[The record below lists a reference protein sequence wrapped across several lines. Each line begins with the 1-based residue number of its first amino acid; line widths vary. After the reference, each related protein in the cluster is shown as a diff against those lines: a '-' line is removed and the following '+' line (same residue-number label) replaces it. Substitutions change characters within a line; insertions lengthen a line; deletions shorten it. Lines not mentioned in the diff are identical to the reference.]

1 MEIFKNL
8 NTFICFFCLFLTNL
22 SFSQIKNDKNTLEN
36 YDWLNEVIIS
46 TNKDATKLKESVVGI
61 SLLKPYLIENKISL
75 DAGKILNQV
84 PGVVVNDGQI
94 NIRSG
99 SGWSYGAGSRVMVTL
114 DEMPMLAGDVGSVPF
129 NFLPIESVSGIEV
142 IKNAG
147 SVLYGSSALN
157 GIVNLRSAPIRNQQ
171 NLNVNVVAGFYQIP
185 DELKFSN
192 KKQINY
198 GVNGCYT
205 EKIDNHS
212 LMFTWNQL
220 NDDGYRM
227 NEHDYRVRIGWKYG
241 FEFSSKSILSPLKL
255 WLNGGTQRG
264 KSGSF
269 LIWQN
274 DKKGYTSLDS
284 SFSINTGRR
293 VNIDPILE
301 WNGKKWKH
309 KFLNRYFS
317 IDNQINNGDTSS
329 HQDNKSVL
337 LYSELKSKRSF
348 GNFDLTLG
356 LVRINTKSEAQM
368 FNGNHIIE
376 NRSAYSQLQYKQ
388 NGWIAQVGGRYE
400 HYNLDGNIAAK
411 PVFRAGINKQ
421 LGQGTFIRASYGEG
435 FRYPSI
441 AEMFTTTSTGSIF
454 ILPNADLKPETGNNL
469 EIGVKQ
475 GISLGNKK
483 VGIFNTYIDLSIF
496 QNKYQNM
503 MEYSFGSWFIGDFG
517 SFKSVNMGSTTIKG
531 FEIESAGAFEKST
544 NIKNVDGS
552 NKTYK
557 IEWLM
562 GYTYSNPTID
572 DQNFVFGV
580 HSNSDPMT
588 FNNTAANPTNIL
600 KYRNRHVF
608 RGDIQFSLGGFEIG
622 FSQKYQSAF
631 ENIDLSFLTLIDGIN
646 SNWKSGN
653 NAGLITDIRAGYRL
667 NENIKV
673 QLQMSN
679 VTQNIFM
686 GRPADLNAPRFYQ
699 MQLNYKF
706 LGPDK
711 DKIIRQKKD
720 LESR

>member
-8 NTFICFFCLFLTNL
+8 NTFVCFLCLFSFNL
-22 SFSQIKNDKNTLEN
+22 SFSQIENDKNSLEN
-36 YDWLNEVIIS
+36 YDWLNEVVIS

-61 SLLKPYLIENKISL
+61 SLLKPYLIENKITL

-84 PGVVVNDGQI
+84 PGVTVNDGQI

-157 GIVNLRSAPIRNQQ
+157 GIVNLRSAPIKNQPYI
-171 NLNVNVVAGFYQIP
+171 NVNVIAGLYQIP
-185 DELKFSN
+185 DELKFNN
-192 KKQINY
+192 KTPINY

-205 EKIDNHS
+205 EKIDHHS

-241 FEFSSKSILSPLKL
+241 YEFSSKSILNPLKI
-255 WLNGGTQRG
+255 WLNGGSQRG
-264 KSGSF
+264 ETGSF

-284 SFSINTGRR
+284 SYSINTGRR
-293 VNIDPILE
+293 FNFDPILE
-301 WNGKKWKH
+301 WNGKNWKH
-309 KFLNRYFS
+309 KFQNRYFS

-329 HQDNKSVL
+329 HQNNKNVL
-337 LYSELKSKRSF
+337 IYSEFKSKRSF
-348 GNFDLTLG
+348 RNFDITLG
-356 LVRINTKSEAQM
+356 VVRVNTKSEAQM

-376 NRSAYSQLQYKQ
+376 NRAAYSQLQYKN
-388 NGWIAQVGGRYE
+388 NGWIAQIGGRYE
-400 HYNLDGNIAAK
+400 HYDLDGKIASK
-411 PVFRAGINKQ
+411 PVYRAGINKQ
-421 LGQGTFIRASYGEG
+421 FGRATFIRASYGEG

-454 ILPNADLKPETGNNL
+454 VLPNPDLKPETGNNF
-469 EIGVKQ
+469 EFGVKQ
-475 GISLGNKK
+475 GLTLGNKK
-483 VGIFNTYIDLSIF
+483 SGILNTYFDLSIF

-517 SFKSVNMGSTTIKG
+517 SFKSVNMGSTTIQG
-531 FEIESAGAFEKST
+531 FELESAGAFEKST
-544 NIKNVDGS
+544 HFKNTDGT

-557 IEWLM
+557 IQWLL
-562 GYTYSNPTID
+562 GYTYASPTID
-572 DQNFVFGV
+572 DVNYVFGK

-588 FNNTAANPTNIL
+588 FKNTAANDNNIL

-608 RGDIQFSLGGFEIG
+608 RGDIQFSLGDFELG
-622 FSQKYQSAF
+622 LSQKYQSAF
-631 ENIDLSFLTLIDGIN
+631 ENIDFSFLTLIDGVN
-646 SNWKSGN
+646 SNWKNGN
-653 NAGLITDIRAGYRL
+653 IAGLITDIRAGYQM
-667 NENIKV
+667 NESIKI
-673 QLQMSN
+673 QLQISN
-679 VTQNIFM
+679 TTQAIYM

-706 LGPDK
+706 LGADK
-711 DKIIRQKKD
+711 TKILQQKKV
-720 LESR
+720 LENR

>member
-8 NTFICFFCLFLTNL
+8 NTFVCLFCLFSFNL
-22 SFSQIKNDKNTLEN
+22 SFSQNENDKNSLEN
-36 YDWLNEVIIS
+36 YDWLNEVVIS

-61 SLLKPYLIENKISL
+61 SLLKPYLIENKITL

-157 GIVNLRSAPIRNQQ
+157 GIVNLRSVPIKKQQ
-171 NLNVNVVAGFYQIP
+171 YINVNVIAGFYQVP
-185 DELKFSN
+185 DDLKFSN
-192 KKQINY
+192 KIQTNY

-227 NEHDYRVRIGWKYG
+227 NERDYRVRIGWKYG
-241 FEFSSKSILSPLKL
+241 YEFSSKSILNPLKL

-264 KSGSF
+264 ETGSF

-274 DKKGYTSLDS
+274 NKQGYTSLDS
-284 SFSINTGRR
+284 SYSINTGRR
-293 VNIDPILE
+293 VNIDPIIE

-309 KFLNRYFS
+309 KFQNRYFS
-317 IDNQINNGDTSS
+317 IDNKIDNGDTSS

-348 GNFDLTLG
+348 GYFDLTLG

-368 FNGNHIIE
+368 FDGNHIIE
-376 NRSAYSQLQYKQ
+376 NRSAYSQLQYKR
-388 NGWIAQVGGRYE
+388 NGWIAQIGARYE
-400 HYNLDGNIAAK
+400 HYNLDGNIASK
-411 PVFRAGINKQ
+411 PVYRAGINKQ
-421 LGQGTFIRASYGEG
+421 LGQATFLRASYGEG

-454 ILPNADLKPETGNNL
+454 ILPNPDLKPETGNNF
-469 EIGVKQ
+469 EIGLKQ
-475 GISLGNKK
+475 GLSFGNKK

-503 MEYSFGSWFIGDFG
+503 MEYSFGENG
-517 SFKSVNMGSTTIKG
+517 SFKSLNMGSTTIQG

-544 NIKNVDGS
+544 NIKNEDGS

-557 IEWLM
+557 IEWLI

-572 DQNFVFGV
+572 DPNYVFGV
-580 HSNSDPMT
+580 YSNSDPMT
-588 FNNTAANPTNIL
+588 FKNTAANPTNVL

-608 RGDIQFSLGGFEIG
+608 RGDIQFSLGDFEIG

-631 ENIDLSFLTLIDGIN
+631 ENIDNAFTILIVDVK
-646 SNWKSGN
+646 SNYENGR
-653 NAGLITDIRAGYRL
+653 NAGLITDIRAGYQV
-667 NENIKV
+667 NESIKI
-673 QLQMSN
+673 QLQTSN
-679 VTQNIFM
+679 ITQNIFM

-706 LGPDK
+706 LGEDK
-711 DKIIRQKKD
+711 TKILSRKKAV
-720 LESR
+720 EVR